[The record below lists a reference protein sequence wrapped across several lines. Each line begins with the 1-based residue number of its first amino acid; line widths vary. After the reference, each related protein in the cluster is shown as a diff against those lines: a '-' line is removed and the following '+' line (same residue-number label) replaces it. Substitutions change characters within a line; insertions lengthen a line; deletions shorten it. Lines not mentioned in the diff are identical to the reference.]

1 MPPVMVPVAAFAV
14 IDEFTNCGRFPEVAV
29 TKVK

>member
-1 MPPVMVPVAAFAV
+1 MPPVIAPVAALQV
-14 IDEFTNCGRFPEVAV
+14 IDEFTNSGKLPVVAV